1 MNRQLKNV
9 CMAMVVVTV
18 ISACV
23 TDSSTMPEPM
33 PTPIHTPRSLPIVAV
48 AATQL
53 PDYWQLVDELVLQ
66 TPVTSGRNLQFGCV
80 AVHFGIDAEGRTF
93 DPQVRKS
100 YPQGR
105 FAEQALEWVRGW
117 QFEPVAANPIRQPVR
132 TERVLTIQSVDG
144 SIRLVEAEHVSKF
157 CRS

>member
-1 MNRQLKNV
+1 MNKQSKNV
-9 CMAMVVVTV
+9 GWAVLMAMTVT
-18 ISACV
+18 ACV
-23 TDSSTMPEPM
+23 TDSSTTPEPM
-33 PTPIHTPRSLPIVAV
+33 PTPMRSLPIVAV

-53 PDYWQLVDELVLQ
+53 PDYWQPVDELVLQ
-66 TPVTSGRNLQFGCV
+66 TPVTSGRNLQYGCV

-105 FAEQALEWVRGW
+105 FAEQVLEWVRGW

-144 SIRLVEAEHVSKF
+144 TIRLVEAEHVSKF